1 MIQIKDRAD
10 FKDKLAFLMAAN
22 TSLIGAGAP
31 ASAETAS
38 TLIDSFLEQFEEI
51 PTDLKGLA
59 LAGFA
64 IIDRQT
70 ALIPFDFKDKLYPT
84 MAEACD
90 ALAAYINLRP
100 YIKDGYGIRSVY
112 L

>member
-1 MIQIKDRAD
+1 MIQIKDRDD

-22 TSLIGAGAP
+22 TSLISAGAP
-31 ASAETAS
+31 ATAETAE
-38 TLIDSFLEQFEEI
+38 TLIDSFLSQFEETK
-51 PTDLKGLA
+51 TDLKGLA

-64 IIDRQT
+64 IIDRQS

-84 MAEACD
+84 MAEACE
-90 ALAAYINLRP
+90 ALVAYTKTRP